1 MNKTSCKMCSISNCL
16 IQKACTEEWI
26 EKVDQKKFQTLFK
39 QGQNVIHESAPVLG
53 VYFILKGKVKVIS
66 NGLTGKPQIVRFA
79 HEGHIL
85 GHRGIGND
93 VYPISAVAMEDSV
106 VCFVDNTT
114 LYEVFI
120 NNPKFTYDIMMFYS
134 RELRKMEDRM
144 KNIAQMNIREKIAEA
159 LLLLEENFGLNED
172 KEIDVHFTREDVAN
186 AAGTTAEQ
194 VVRQFT
200 DFEDEGLIA
209 KRGRKIAILKPEHLK
224 RIISAHN
231 PHLILK

>member
-1 MNKTSCKMCSISNCL
+1 MNKTSCKSCTTSNCL
-16 IQKACTEEWI
+16 IQKECSPEWI
-26 EKVDQKKFQTLFK
+26 EKVNQKKFQTLFK
-39 QGQNVIHESAPVLG
+39 QGQNIIHESAPVLG
-53 VYFILKGKVKVIS
+53 VYFILKGKVKVLS

-93 VYPISAVAMEDSV
+93 VYPISAVAMEDSI
-106 VCFVDNTT
+106 VCFVDNAT
-114 LYEVFI
+114 LFDLFM

-144 KNIAQMNIREKIAEA
+144 KNIAQMNIREKIAES
-159 LLLLEENFGLNED
+159 LLLLEENFGLNDE
-172 KEIDVHFTREDVAN
+172 KEINVHFSREDIAN

-200 DFEDEGLIA
+200 DFEEEGIIE
-209 KRGRKIAILKPEHLK
+209 KRGRKIAILKPESLK
-224 RIISAHN
+224 KIISAHN
-231 PHLILK
+231 PHFILK